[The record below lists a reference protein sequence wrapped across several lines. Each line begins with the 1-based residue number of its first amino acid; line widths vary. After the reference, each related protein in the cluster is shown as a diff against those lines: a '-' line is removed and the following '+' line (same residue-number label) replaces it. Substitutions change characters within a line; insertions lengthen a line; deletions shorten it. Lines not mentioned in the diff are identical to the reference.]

1 LTEAIPHFKEA
12 QRLNPKSWNY
22 QRQAYALSDAM
33 RDYGTTFMDEVEKA
47 GGSKAYYPP
56 PDLSPAGSPRDK
68 KP

>member
-1 LTEAIPHFKEA
+1 LTEAVPHFKSA

-22 QRQAYALSDAM
+22 KRQAYALSDAK

-56 PDLSPAGSPRDK
+56 PDLTPSANPQDK
-68 KP
+68 RP